1 MFSVPHRRFV
11 FHAKVDG
18 HASVTPGGVVGCA
31 HAVRRGRQ
39 RPPTARRDHR
49 RITVLTAGDLFRC
62 GGSACEGMRSTRI
75 SCELKRTR
83 RRCSERGRSSPPMVA
98 ASKKCEGI
106 RSPSRTPP
114 GACPWTRC
122 SEWKVRRRP
131 CPLGSRE
138 DHGSARRAAGCVVRP
153 AVTLGRRCEFHCH
166 GLCPRMG
173 CS

>member
-83 RRCSERGRSSPPMVA
+83 RRCSERGRSSPP
-98 ASKKCEGI
+98 
-106 RSPSRTPP
+106 
-114 GACPWTRC
+114 
-122 SEWKVRRRP
+122 
-131 CPLGSRE
+131 
-138 DHGSARRAAGCVVRP
+138 D
-153 AVTLGRRCEFHCH
+153 GRRVDEMRGDPIPLAHPTR
-166 GLCPRMG
+166 GVSLDPV
-173 CS
+173 